1 MTCHTVGFSTIQR
14 NEVRDI
20 TATLLTEV
28 CHNVATESPL
38 QPLSREVLTIVRPTE
53 KMVLTSTSEW
63 EVFWNRAQDAF
74 LNVRYFI
81 PTQLVIIPWASRQP
95 STTMSN
101 PLVIST
107 SGRLGPTFAWGPA
120 KLHQQLLVIFLSLVW
135 VLIRACI
142 GPSSNI
148 FQGFSLTQVSI
159 ATETHGITDNTRYR
173 KRLSCFIVTFLTSPL
188 NTAVPRNSP

>member
-20 TATLLTEV
+20 TATLLTDV

-63 EVFWNRAQDAF
+63 EGFWTRAQDAF
-74 LNVRYFI
+74 LNVRSFI

-107 SGRLGPTFAWGPA
+107 SGRLGHEATTFYNHLADLISS
-120 KLHQQLLVIFLSLVW
+120 KQRKHYSQVIGWLGCRLSFAIQHFAIMGV
-135 VLIRACI
+135 RDSR
-142 GPSSNI
+142 SSN
-148 FQGFSLTQVSI
+148 
-159 ATETHGITDNTRYR
+159 H
-173 KRLSCFIVTFLTSPL
+173 C
-188 NTAVPRNSP
+188 PRC